1 MYQVFISST
10 FEDLQDER
18 LKILN
23 TLLTFSCIPAGME
36 LFSAAS
42 EEQFEY
48 IKKVISQVDYYILI
62 VAGRYG
68 SVTRDGISYTEK
80 EFDYA
85 KKIGI
90 PILVFLHKHPENLS
104 SKYN

>member
-1 MYQVFISST
+1 
-10 FEDLQDER
+10 
-18 LKILN
+18 
-23 TLLTFSCIPAGME
+23 
-36 LFSAAS
+36 
-42 EEQFEY
+42 
-48 IKKVISQVDYYILI
+48 VISQVDYYILI

-90 PILVFLHKHPENLS
+90 PILVFLHKHPENLP